1 MKLGRLILLIGIVLA
16 IMTLTS
22 FPVFAVQGGNGN
34 GKAGENGQG
43 AEHANENSAAEEGS
57 ESAIQSESDSETSSS
72 GSSSSGSSV
81 QICDGDS
88 GGNSDTGSGANQ
100 GTTYD
105 NTCPNGPS
113 GNGNG
118 GGDATG
124 KPCAGCVGQADDKNP
139 PGQEPGPQDHNNG
152 YECDGNKGI
161 AKTNPAHTGC
171 VRTTTTPSFGYLAD
185 VPSLP
190 CGGTSLTVSM
200 TNQNNS
206 AGGSRTFLVKLDG
219 TTVDTV
225 VLAAGAS
232 GTSAVTIPSDSA
244 SHSVSVETGSVV
256 ADTGTSQVQTVCSQV
271 GAAAAI
277 ADLPCGDPTADVT
290 ASNQDAAG
298 IRSFTAAVDGA
309 GAGSASVAAG
319 ASSTFAV
326 NIPNDGATH
335 ALTVASN
342 GATLA
347 SKSLKVTSCS
357 TTQVLGVQFSKG
369 AVLGGALPRTGF
381 SSENMLI
388 VSMALIGIGI
398 AMQVDKKKIF
408 AR

>member
-16 IMTLTS
+16 IMSLTS
-22 FPVFAVQGGNGN
+22 FPVFAGQGGSGN

-43 AEHANENSAAEEGS
+43 AEHANENSAAGESS
-57 ESAIQSESDSETSSS
+57 ESVASSDSSST
-72 GSSSSGSSV
+72 SSSGSSV

-113 GNGNG
+113 GNGNDG
-118 GGDATG
+118 GNATG

-139 PGQEPGPQDHNNG
+139 RGQAPGPQDHNNG
-152 YECDGNKGI
+152 YECDGNHGI
-161 AKTNPAHTGC
+161 ARTNPAHTGC
-171 VRTTTTPSFGYLAD
+171 PSTSTNPTFGYTAD
-185 VPSLP
+185 VPALP
-190 CGGTSLTVSM
+190 CGSSSLTVAM
-200 TNQNNS
+200 TNLNNS

-219 TTVDTV
+219 TTVHTV
-225 VLAAGAS
+225 VLAPGAS
-232 GTSAVTIPSDSA
+232 GTRAVTIPNDSA
-244 SHSVSVETGSVV
+244 SHTVSVETGSVV
-256 ADTGTSQVQTVCSQV
+256 ADSGTAQVQTVCSQV

-277 ADLPCGDPTADVT
+277 ADLPCGDSTADVT
-290 ASNQDAAG
+290 ATNQNAAG
-298 IRSFTAAVDGA
+298 VRSFTAAVDGT